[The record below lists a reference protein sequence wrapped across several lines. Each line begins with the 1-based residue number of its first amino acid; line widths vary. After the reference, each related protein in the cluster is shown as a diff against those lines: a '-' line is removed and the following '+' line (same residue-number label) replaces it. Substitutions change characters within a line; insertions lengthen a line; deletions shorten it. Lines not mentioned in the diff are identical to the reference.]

1 MTEIAAATRVATAAV
16 IMVISRILRCIH
28 NHTIFIV
35 MMRWIPTAVMMMT
48 MRRYSGMWMSDGLI
62 DGLICV
68 RLMEMTRADLV
79 PARMGLRGHHTL
91 SSKRGNSEH
100 QRYQRRKRR
109 PPRPLHLPP

>member
-48 MRRYSGMWMSDGLI
+48 MPRYSGM
-62 DGLICV
+62 
-68 RLMEMTRADLV
+68 
-79 PARMGLRGHHTL
+79 
-91 SSKRGNSEH
+91 
-100 QRYQRRKRR
+100 
-109 PPRPLHLPP
+109 

>member
-28 NHTIFIV
+28 SHTIFIL
-35 MMRWIPTAVMMMT
+35 MMRWFPTAVMMMT
-48 MRRYSGMWMSDGLI
+48 MPRYSGMWMS

-79 PARMGLRGHHTL
+79 PARMGLRGHHNL
-91 SSKRGNSEH
+91 SRKRGNSQH
-100 QRYQRRKRR
+100 QRNQRRKRR